1 MAPTTT
7 PDALRPLEKAF
18 QRHQRPQQAA
28 LIRAIPRLPV
38 KPYITSSTPMST
50 LEIEASQNVLLHQEK
65 PWLHLR
71 RIGELVQGR
80 DRWLLC
86 ETRTGAISMLK
97 QMSEDRGRAEFA
109 LLSTL
114 HHPSILHVDDSFCYN
129 SQFYLGYEYCRFTLE
144 EVLCVPIKLGE
155 DHIRYIAISIIAAL
169 EYMADH
175 GIVHHRIDCQSIRV
189 CGKSGKVF
197 LSDFEKAT
205 LYRRQ
210 SLPNTDFEAL
220 GLVLIRTMNKNH
232 LGQLDVNSVREQRR
246 ENKLYGIHDAEYW
259 SHCKSLIDFLD
270 DLFIN

>member
-1 MAPTTT
+1 MRSYQVGGRSYSIYCNLGQSAHIIR
-7 PDALRPLEKAF
+7 LY
-18 QRHQRPQQAA
+18 AA
-28 LIRAIPRLPV
+28 D
-38 KPYITSSTPMST
+38 T
-50 LEIEASQNVLLHQEK
+50 
-65 PWLHLR
+65 
-71 RIGELVQGR
+71 
-80 DRWLLC
+80 
-86 ETRTGAISMLK
+86 K
-97 QMSEDRGRAEFA
+97 Q
-109 LLSTL
+109 
-114 HHPSILHVDDSFCYN
+114 
-129 SQFYLGYEYCRFTLE
+129 
-144 EVLCVPIKLGE
+144 
-155 DHIRYIAISIIAAL
+155 IIAAL

-270 DLFIN
+270 DLFIVSKSASLKLQKKVKYTLI